1 MKFIEY
7 LKHKFAFHLFSIFGW
22 VLLYEFYQMSKV
34 DGGGIFIMF
43 LIPIWGVILF
53 ALSIIL
59 LIEHIVNHNISN
71 SFIINNLFYSIIWII
86 GLIISVIFTL
96 FIIYSLLLLAL
107 KIYWFLSFCHKI
119 VLNAFN
125 CASISFSC
133 LANSLLFICPTSSP
147 SRAEPR
153 TKWESDNYVSNE
165 YSD

>member
-1 MKFIEY
+1 MFLLYFLSICFIIALMKFIEY
-7 LKHKFAFHLFSIFGW
+7 LKYKFAFHFCSIFGW
-22 VLLYEFYQMSKV
+22 ILLYDFYQMSKV

-43 LIPIWGVILF
+43 LIPILGIILF

-107 KIYWFLSFCHKI
+107 KIY
-119 VLNAFN
+119 
-125 CASISFSC
+125 
-133 LANSLLFICPTSSP
+133 
-147 SRAEPR
+147 
-153 TKWESDNYVSNE
+153 
-165 YSD
+165 

>member
-1 MKFIEY
+1 MFHLYFLSIYFIIATMKFIEY

-22 VLLYEFYQMSKV
+22 ILLYEFYQMSKV
-34 DGGGIFIMF
+34 DGGVIFIMF

-107 KIYWFLSFCHKI
+107 KIY
-119 VLNAFN
+119 
-125 CASISFSC
+125 
-133 LANSLLFICPTSSP
+133 
-147 SRAEPR
+147 
-153 TKWESDNYVSNE
+153 
-165 YSD
+165 